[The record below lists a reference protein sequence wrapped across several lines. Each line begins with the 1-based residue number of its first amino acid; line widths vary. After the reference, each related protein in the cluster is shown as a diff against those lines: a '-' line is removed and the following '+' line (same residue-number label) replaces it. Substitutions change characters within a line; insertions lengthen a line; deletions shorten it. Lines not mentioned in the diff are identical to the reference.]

1 MSLKYHARVAVL
13 AVAAVVAAPAALALD
28 CNSKEVETIG
38 QQTAALVRDAVSKAI
53 TIDGKEMLNLS
64 ACDSRGGKF
73 TVEYKY
79 NFMGGGGYSW
89 VEGEATLDASG
100 AGTVAFKKVS
110 DKVKESA
117 AAKGATLAMK

>member
-1 MSLKYHARVAVL
+1 MSLKNHARVAVL
-13 AVAAVVAAPAALALD
+13 AVAAFVAAPAALALD
-28 CNSKEVETIG
+28 CNSKEIETVG

-53 TIDGKEMLNLS
+53 TIDGKEMLNLA
-64 ACDSRGGKF
+64 ACESRGGKF
-73 TVEYKY
+73 NVEYKY